1 MLRRHDPMALRQ
13 ARQQAL
19 PGARR
24 PRRSSTGGALLPP
37 ACDWKQG
44 DTSPLR
50 PRFFLPIQAVTVL
63 GRKAE
68 SAMDRIHH
76 LMRPALLPLICLAL
90 GSPAFAAISESH
102 GYAQFGILKYPQNF
116 THFDWVNPDAPKG
129 GVVRLMA
136 SGTFDTL
143 NPYTF
148 KGTSP
153 SATPGFFQYGVSE
166 LNEPLMVGTGI
177 YDPSGDEPSSAYGLI
192 AESIEYADNRSWVVF
207 NLRDSAR
214 FHDGQ
219 PITAYDVAFS
229 YRLLLKDGHPRY
241 RTGLQGVRRVDIL
254 NRHRIRFVFETANDS
269 LLILR
274 LSELPVLPQHYWKD
288 RDFKA
293 TTFEPPLGSG
303 PYRISKVQ
311 PGRQVVFE
319 RVSNWW
325 GVDLPVNRGKYNFD
339 RVEVEFY
346 RDSTVAFEAFKV
358 GEFDFFIEHQAKN
371 WANGYQ
377 FPAVQRGDVIRTSIP
392 HQIPTQAQALFMN
405 GRRETFS
412 DIRVREALGLLFD
425 FEWTNRALFYEAYRR
440 SESYYPNSDF
450 TASGLPE
457 GAEWLLLSRY
467 RKQLPPEVFT
477 EPFHLP
483 RTEGRG
489 IPRATLRRALA
500 LFAEA
505 GWKLTDNGLSDRK
518 GRPLRFEILLV
529 NPRLERILQ
538 PYVENLARVG
548 IRANLRTVDSAQ
560 YKQRL
565 DQYDYDMILATLGQ
579 SLSPGIEQWLYFH
592 SSQVDVKG
600 GRNYAGIA
608 NPIIDELLEK
618 LLAAQTRDE
627 QVAASRAIDRV
638 LLWNHY
644 TIPNWFID
652 HHRLAYR
659 NRFAHVGTP
668 PYTLGLNAWWLKD
681 LEKHQ

>member
-1 MLRRHDPMALRQ
+1 
-13 ARQQAL
+13 
-19 PGARR
+19 
-24 PRRSSTGGALLPP
+24 
-37 ACDWKQG
+37 
-44 DTSPLR
+44 
-50 PRFFLPIQAVTVL
+50 
-63 GRKAE
+63 
-68 SAMDRIHH
+68 MDRIHH
-76 LMRPALLPLICLAL
+76 LMRPALLPLLCLAL
-90 GSPAFAAISESH
+90 SFPAFAAISESH

-153 SATPGFFQYGVSE
+153 SASPGFIQYGISE
-166 LNEPLMVGTGI
+166 LNEPLMVGTGV
-177 YDPSGDEPSSAYGLI
+177 YAPSGDEASSAYGLI
-192 AESIEYADNRSWVVF
+192 AQSIEYSDDRSWVVF

-229 YRLLLKDGHPRY
+229 YRRLLKDGHPRY
-241 RTGLQGVRRVDIL
+241 RTGLLGVRRVDIL
-254 NRHRIRFVFETANDS
+254 NRHRIRFVFENTNDS

-303 PYRISKVQ
+303 PYRISQVQ

-319 RVSNWW
+319 RVRNWW
-325 GVDLPVNRGKYNFD
+325 GADLPVNRGKYNFD

-358 GEFDFFIEHQAKN
+358 GEFDFYIEHQAKN

-377 FPAVQRGDVIRTSIP
+377 FPAVQRGEVIRAEIP
-392 HQIPTQAQALFMN
+392 HQIPTQTQALFMN

-425 FEWTNRALFYEAYRR
+425 FEWTNRALFYNAYQR

-450 TASGLPE
+450 TATGIPE
-457 GAEWLLLSRY
+457 GAEWLLLSPY
-467 RKQLPPEVFT
+467 RKQLPPQLFT
-477 EPFHLP
+477 DAFQLP

-500 LFAEA
+500 LFSDA
-505 GWKLTDNGLSDRK
+505 GWAFSENGLSDRK

-529 NPRLERILQ
+529 NARLERILQ
-538 PYVENLARVG
+538 PYVENLGRIG
-548 IRANLRTVDSAQ
+548 ISVNLRTVDSAQ

-565 DQYDYDMILATLGQ
+565 DQYDYDMILSTLGQ
-579 SLSPGIEQWLYFH
+579 SLSPGLEQWLYFH

-608 NPIIDELLEK
+608 NPIVDELLEK

-644 TIPNWFID
+644 TIPNWFIG

-659 NRFAHVGTP
+659 DRFAHVATP
-668 PYTLGLNAWWLKD
+668 PYTLGLHAWWLKD